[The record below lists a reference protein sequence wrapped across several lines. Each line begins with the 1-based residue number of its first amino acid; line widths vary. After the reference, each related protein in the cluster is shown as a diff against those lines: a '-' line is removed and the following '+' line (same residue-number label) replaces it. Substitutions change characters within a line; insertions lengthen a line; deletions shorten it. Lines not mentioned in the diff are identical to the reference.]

1 MKYYELR
8 VAGLIRKL
16 PIIKIKP
23 GLSIASFV
31 ILGDCE
37 MVTAAAPL
45 IADRLPKIDY
55 IITAE
60 AKGIPLVN
68 EVCRILGHPR
78 YIVARKSVKSYMD
91 DPLEIE
97 VESITTQRIQRLY
110 LDKNDTERIR
120 GKRVA
125 ILDDVISS
133 GESLKALEK
142 LAEKAGAEVVV
153 KAAIL
158 AEGDAAERD
167 DIIYLEK
174 LPLFYD

>member
-97 VESITTQRIQRLY
+97 VESITTQRVQRLY

-142 LAEKAGAEVVV
+142 LAEKAGAEVVA

-158 AEGDAAERD
+158 AEGDSAERD

-174 LPLFYD
+174 LPLFYY

>member
-78 YIVARKSVKSYMD
+78 YIVARKSVKSYMY

-97 VESITTQRIQRLY
+97 VESITTQRVQRLY

-120 GKRVA
+120 GKWVA

-142 LAEKAGAEVVV
+142 LAEKAGAEVVA

-158 AEGDAAERD
+158 AEGDAAERN

-174 LPLFYD
+174 LPLFYY